1 MLFSM
6 DSWPGIADGSIKVTF
21 RTWTRP
27 QAKIGGRYRIGGMLI
42 EATDVRQVRVKEITD
57 DDAHRAG
64 ATDRAALVKRLGT
77 SESAWR
83 VDFVFVGPDDRIAR
97 RDDTSSDDL
106 TDVTARLSRLDR
118 NGAWTRQTLQL
129 IERYPGIVSTTLA
142 RHANQERP
150 AFKLN
155 VRKLKELGLTE
166 SLEVGYRLSPRGE
179 AVLRNL
185 GVATLPPRRGLRA
198 ASRGTLTTS
207 ARIHRIVHRI
217 VHRV

>member
-1 MLFSM
+1 VPLMLFSM
-6 DSWPGIADGSIKVTF
+6 NSWPGIADGSITVTF

-27 QAKIGGRYRIGGMLI
+27 QAKVGGRYRIGGMLI
-42 EATDVRQVRVKEITD
+42 EATDVRQVSVDEITD

-64 ATDRAALVKRLGT
+64 ATDRAALLARLG
-77 SESAWR
+77 SGDMVWR
-83 VDFVFVGPDDRIAR
+83 VDFAFVGPDDRIAR
-97 RDDTSSDDL
+97 RNDTSSEDL
-106 TDVTARLSRLDR
+106 TDVMARLSRLDR

-129 IERYPGIVSTTLA
+129 ERYPGIVSTTLA

-185 GVATLPPRRGLRA
+185 G
-198 ASRGTLTTS
+198 
-207 ARIHRIVHRI
+207 
-217 VHRV
+217 